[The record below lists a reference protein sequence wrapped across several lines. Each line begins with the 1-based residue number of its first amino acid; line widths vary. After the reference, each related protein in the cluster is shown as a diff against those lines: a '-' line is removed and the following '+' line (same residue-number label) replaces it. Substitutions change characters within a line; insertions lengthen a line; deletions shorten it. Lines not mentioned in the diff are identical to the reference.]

1 MSERTPERDTLEILL
16 DLPELNERKR
26 EALERDLKAVIDR
39 HLPGRKSRLLS
50 GRDAKGRPW
59 LRLVVELGEER

>member
-1 MSERTPERDTLEILL
+1 MGERTPERDTLEILL
-16 DLPELNERKR
+16 DLPELDEGRR

-50 GRDAKGRPW
+50 GKDAEGRRW
-59 LRLVVELGEER
+59 LRLVVELGEGR

>member
-1 MSERTPERDTLEILL
+1 MGEKTSERDTLEILL
-16 DLPELNERKR
+16 DLPELNEGRQ

-39 HLPGRKSRLLS
+39 HLPGRRSRLFS

-59 LRLVVELGEER
+59 LRLLVELGEGR

>member
-1 MSERTPERDTLEILL
+1 MGEKTSGRDTLEILL
-16 DLPELNERKR
+16 DLPELNEAIR

-59 LRLVVELGEER
+59 LRLVVELGEGR

>member
-1 MSERTPERDTLEILL
+1 MGERTPERDTLEILL
-16 DLPELNERKR
+16 DLPELNEGRQ
-26 EALERDLKAVIDR
+26 EAPERDLKAVIDR

-50 GRDAKGRPW
+50 GRHAKGRPW